1 MQKLNTTLVYIL
13 SVVGFLCCCV
23 YGLGTVA
30 AIIALVISGKELK
43 KYQENPEMYSNGPAM
58 KTART
63 VSIVSLI
70 ISLIGLAFVI
80 WSLLNPCAFFDMYI
94 GFFENNPNIPEESM
108 QQIYDAA
115 AEAGCR

>member
-13 SVVGFLCCCV
+13 SVVGFLCCCA

-30 AIIALVISGKELK
+30 AIIAIVISGKELK

-63 VSIVSLI
+63 ISIISLI
-70 ISLIGLAFVI
+70 ISLIGLAFIV
-80 WSLLNPCAFFDMYI
+80 WFYMNQCEFWNWYLDFALDNP
-94 GFFENNPNIPEESM
+94 GVTEEQLAPVYEAM
-108 QQIYDAA
+108 E
-115 AEAGCR
+115 EAGCK